1 MTVAQDGSGD
11 FLTVQEAID
20 AVPFGNTCCTVI
32 RVAPGIY
39 RRPIYVPKTK
49 NFITLAGLNPEDTV
63 LTWNN
68 TATNID
74 HHQVHFSSLCMLVF
88 SIHMLSLVKLNVF
101 SRRG

>member
-1 MTVAQDGSGD
+1 MSAMVMTVAQDGSGD

-20 AVPFGNTCCTVI
+20 VVPFGNTRRTVI

-39 RRPIYVPKTK
+39 TQPIYIPKTK
-49 NFITLAGLNPEDTV
+49 NLITLAGLSPEATV

-74 HHQVHFSSLCMLVF
+74 HHQVHFSSLCLCV
-88 SIHMLSLVKLNVF
+88 
-101 SRRG
+101 